1 MIDLSALR
9 RADYRSPS
17 VRPWGRDYRP
27 VGLDDVQLT
36 VPGTPA
42 VLATRLRLADLGPY
56 TLLSM
61 LGVGV
66 GGAAGWALSASMGVD
81 LPSIALLLL
90 PVVGALIGW
99 LLLGRVIA
107 HVLSVQAH
115 ARLGLAQ
122 RVPLV
127 LTVRRV
133 SETPAE
139 ARTLVELLDSVGD
152 GFLAGEVDDF
162 SFLTT
167 TAHTIEALDD
177 PGNVFKTETA
187 RLRLEGALANP
198 AP

>member
-9 RADYRSPS
+9 RADYRNPS
-17 VRPWGRDYRP
+17 VRPWGRDYRA

-61 LGVGV
+61 LGVAV
-66 GGAAGWALSASMGVD
+66 GGVAGWALFAAMRAD

-90 PVVGALIGW
+90 PVVGALVGW
-99 LLLGRVIA
+99 LLLGRVTA
-107 HVLSVQAH
+107 HVLSVQSH

-122 RVPLV
+122 RIPLV
-127 LTVRRV
+127 FTVRRI
-133 SETPAE
+133 SDTPDE
-139 ARTLVELLDSVGD
+139 ARTLVELLDSVAD

-162 SFLTT
+162 SFLTA

-177 PGNVFKTETA
+177 PGNVFKVEAA
-187 RLRLEGALANP
+187 RLRLEGVLADP

>member
-9 RADYRSPS
+9 RADYRNPS
-17 VRPWGRDYRP
+17 VRPWGRDYRAM
-27 VGLDDVQLT
+27 GLDDVQLT

-66 GGAAGWALSASMGVD
+66 GGVAGWTLFASMRVD

-90 PVVGALIGW
+90 PVVGAIVGW
-99 LLLGRVIA
+99 LLLGRVVA
-107 HVLSVQAH
+107 HALSVQAY

-133 SETPAE
+133 SDTSDE
-139 ARTLVELLDSVGD
+139 ARALVELLDSVGD
-152 GFLAGEVDDF
+152 GFLAGEIDDS
-162 SFLTT
+162 SFLTA
-167 TAHTIEALDD
+167 TAHAIEALDD
-177 PGNVFKTETA
+177 PGNDFKVETA
-187 RLRLEGALANP
+187 RLGLEGALADP